1 MDARTAQQIA
11 APKRPAGPTGLRVV
25 DAAVELARDIH
36 RAANGV
42 RGHRDLVDQLTRATE
57 SIALN
62 LAEGAGRAGRDKAYH
77 YNVAYGS
84 AGESATAI
92 RLLDAYGA
100 FPTQRAAD
108 LLGRLDQ
115 LRAVAWRLAHPG

>member
-1 MDARTAQQIA
+1 
-11 APKRPAGPTGLRVV
+11 VV
-25 DAAVELARDIH
+25 NAAVDLARDIH
-36 RAANGV
+36 RAVQGL

-77 YNVAYGS
+77 YHVAYGS
-84 AGESATAI
+84 AGEAATAL

-100 FPTQRAAD
+100 LPERLGND

-115 LRAVAWRLAHPG
+115 LRAVTWRLAHPA

>member
-1 MDARTAQQIA
+1 MDARTATWIA
-11 APKRPAGPTGLRVV
+11 APERTAGPTGLRIVEGAV
-25 DAAVELARDIH
+25 DLARDIH
-36 RAANGV
+36 RAVDGV
-42 RGHRDLVDQLTRATE
+42 RGHRNLVDQLTRATE
-57 SIALN
+57 SVALN

-84 AGESATAI
+84 AGEAATAI

-100 FPTQRAAD
+100 LQTHRVTDF
-108 LLGRLDQ
+108 LGRLDQ